1 MPDKIKSEKK
11 IINGLLN
18 TKLNTDNK
26 TALDILRRVS
36 KRTGVGV
43 DLLAANSMQE
53 GMLGAIRDQN
63 SQGETDNDYPVDGY
77 LYYGLDTF
85 GNNIQTFIDKG
96 YIPEDF
102 DYKPFDAKN
111 EQGRIVSTGSF
122 KTNEDALFAKAA
134 FIKDFK
140 DKVNEYSSNKKVK
153 LEKKTED
160 YLTMA
165 AYNGGFGNAKLMIDE
180 LSTGKFK
187 QSDYVDKGLTSR
199 KGVHKNV
206 APRLQKMSWFNQ
218 MATGPHPAQPAPK
231 NDLRTYESLSDALY
245 TKR

>member
-18 TKLNTDNK
+18 TKLDTDK
-26 TALDILRRVS
+26 RTALDILRRVS
-36 KRTGVGV
+36 KRTGVKV
-43 DLLAANSMQE
+43 DLLAANAMQE
-53 GMLGAIRDQN
+53 GMLGAIQDQN
-63 SQGETDNDYPVDGY
+63 SEGNGDNDYPVDGY
-77 LYYGLDTF
+77 QYYGLDTF
-85 GNNIQTFIDKG
+85 GNNIQTLVDKG
-96 YIPEDF
+96 YIPEGF
-102 DYKPFDAKN
+102 DYKPFDQKN
-111 EQGRIVSTGSF
+111 EKKQIVSTGAF

-134 FIKDFK
+134 FIKDFN
-140 DKVNEYSSNKKVK
+140 DKVIEYSGNKNLK
-153 LEKKTED
+153 LDKKTED

-180 LSTGKFK
+180 LATGRFN

-206 APRLQKMSWFNQ
+206 APRIQKMSWFNQ
-218 MATGPHPAQPAPK
+218 MATGPHSAQK
-231 NDLRTYESLSDALY
+231 NDLQTYESLRDVLY

>member
-18 TKLNTDNK
+18 TKLDTDK
-26 TALDILRRVS
+26 RTALDILRRVS

-43 DLLAANSMQE
+43 DLLAANAMQE
-53 GMLGAIRDQN
+53 GMLGAIQDQN
-63 SQGETDNDYPVDGY
+63 SEGNGDNNYPVDGY
-77 LYYGLDTF
+77 QYYGLDTF
-85 GNNIQTFIDKG
+85 GNNIQTLIDKG
-96 YIPEDF
+96 YIPEGF
-102 DYKPFDAKN
+102 DYKSFDAKN
-111 EQGRIVSTGSF
+111 EKKQIISTGAF

-134 FIKDFK
+134 YLKDFK
-140 DKVNEYSSNKKVK
+140 DKVVEYSGKKNVK
-153 LEKKTED
+153 LDKKTED
-160 YLTMA
+160 YLTMS

-218 MATGPHPAQPAPK
+218 MATGPAPAQKMSFPSFS
-231 NDLRTYESLSDALY
+231 SLQEVAY
-245 TKR
+245 TKK